1 MMYTGFCRKVKMNNI
16 EIVKIKLDFLDTNC
30 YMVYGNGIDFLVDPG
45 SDSEKIIRYLGKREK
60 GPDFVIGT
68 HCHFDHIGA
77 AGEIAGYYNIPVYIH
92 QNEEEILNNPDKN
105 LSSFF
110 NVNTLLLKTYKIL
123 YGMET
128 KDFLSKEIDIMTTP
142 GHTPGSIIIRYD
154 RYLFTGDLLFKDSV
168 GRTDLPGGDPAKM
181 KTSLSLLKTLDKN
194 LIVLPGHGAETTLE
208 DELKNNYFLNSRDS
222 EDFN

>member
-30 YMVYGNGIDFLVDPG
+30 YMVYGNGIDFLIDPG

-123 YGMET
+123 YGVET

>member
-1 MMYTGFCRKVKMNNI
+1 MNNMNNIEMNNI
-16 EIVKIKLDFLDTNC
+16 EIVKIKLDFFDTNC
-30 YMVYGNGIDFLVDPG
+30 YMVYGNGIDFLIDPG
-45 SDSEKIIRYLGKREK
+45 SDSKKIIKYLDKRNK
-60 GPDFVIGT
+60 GPDFIIGT

-77 AGEIAGYYNIPVYIH
+77 ADKVADYYNIPVYIH
-92 QNEEEILNNPDKN
+92 QNEEEILNNPGKN

-128 KDFLSKEIDIMTTP
+128 KDFLSKKIDIITTP
-142 GHTPGSIIIRYD
+142 GHTPGSIIIRYAG
-154 RYLFTGDLLFKDSV
+154 YLFTGDLLFKDSI
-168 GRTDLPGGDPAKM
+168 GWTDLPGGDSAKM

-194 LIVLPGHGAETTLE
+194 LIVLPGHGDETTLE
-208 DELKNNYFLNSRDS
+208 DELKNNYFLNNGDS